1 MKFIL
6 KRLPFWING
15 KASFDYVLIALRGL
29 LTFFFVASSGL
40 ALFSLITLIFGYT
53 ISDTSYKALFFTL
66 LAFTSV
72 QLYLGVWHTRITSRQ
87 VYEPLKR
94 PNKVKRVKRVELMN
108 KGLLTSFGG
117 AIIAQL
123 SLIILT
129 ISNYVLKTLSAT
141 YHSASLFS
149 SHNETFLGYNN
160 QESLLASPIPFLSP
174 ELYNAILVI
183 SPIFILVILYA
194 NSYIFDIRKYHKLVE
209 QWIGRRY
216 YKDACIE
223 HLIFDTEAKGI
234 FSLTIGIDS
243 ETQSPVIMEPNTLAL
258 NTAFFGLIGTGKS
271 SSLAKPIVISVSKN
285 FVVYLREFS
294 RYVKRAK
301 KRVKRLP
308 LSDESKKIREK
319 EMIEEWFS
327 KGLGKDLVSGF
338 YLNEPTGDL
347 VNDSRFIL
355 EKVGIPK

>member
-15 KASFDYVLIALRGL
+15 KASFDYVLIGLRGL
-29 LTFFFVASSGL
+29 LTFFLVASSGL
-40 ALFSLITLIFGYT
+40 AFFSLFTLVFGYT
-53 ISDTSYKALFFTL
+53 ISDTSYMALFFIL

-94 PNKVKRVKRVELMN
+94 PNKVKRVKRVELMT
-108 KGLLTSFGG
+108 KGLLASFGG

-243 ETQSPVIMEPNTLAL
+243 ETQSPVIMDPNTLAL

-271 SSLAKPIVISVSKN
+271 SSLAKPIVISVGT
-285 FVVYLREFS
+285 L
-294 RYVKRAK
+294 
-301 KRVKRLP
+301 
-308 LSDESKKIREK
+308 
-319 EMIEEWFS
+319 
-327 KGLGKDLVSGF
+327 KGLK
-338 YLNEPTGDL
+338 NE
-347 VNDSRFIL
+347 
-355 EKVGIPK
+355 